1 MRQFRIA
8 LTVLFFT
15 SFGTLSFAQTVSPV
29 DFMRN
34 NPRAALSNPAF
45 FTQEFGYFD
54 LGLGGIN
61 LSAQK
66 IGLKYDS
73 FFRFDEM
80 GYPVVLDL
88 NKGLNSLRKT
98 NYINTSLDFDIF
110 NCGRQTRYGFFTYS
124 HRLREVE
131 SMRFNKDA
139 VALLLQGNG
148 DFVGTSNPAV
158 VDLGVSARIWQEFNL
173 GYQMCLT
180 EQLNIG
186 ARVKFLMGYIDAKT
200 QNAKVS
206 LVTDPETYTLTLS
219 GGYEARYT
227 LPYEMEYVD
236 GQLNI
241 TDRRFNVMNLFKNY
255 GAGIDL
261 GAEYKINDQF
271 GVAAAINDLGFI
283 RWNNFS
289 MQVEGDVANGGS
301 LYCDGDIV
309 FPGLTPEQI
318 DGMINDHEYL
328 NRFLDSLSGYF
339 VMDANRL
346 ESYTTGLNTT
356 LVLQG
361 YYDLTDQH
369 RFAAQLMS
377 RYTGMGFMP
386 ALTLAYAGAY
396 GKYVD
401 VVTTYTMMKGSYDNI
416 GLGLSTNLG
425 GLLIYVASNNLLG
438 IFNPANATNLNF
450 QFGISFTGG
459 DKSERSD
466 RIVLE

>member
-1 MRQFRIA
+1 MKQFRIA
-8 LTVLFFT
+8 LAALFLMA
-15 SFGTLSFAQTVSPV
+15 FGAISVAQTVSPV

-34 NPRAALSNPAF
+34 NPRAATSNPAF

-61 LSAQK
+61 FSMQK

-88 NKGLNSLRKT
+88 NKGLNSLRKM
-98 NYINTSLDFDIF
+98 NYVNSSLDVDIF
-110 NCGRQTRYGFFTYS
+110 NCGRQTRYGFFTFN

-139 VALLLQGNG
+139 VALMLQGNG
-148 DFVGTSNPAV
+148 NFVGADHPAV
-158 VDLGVSARIWQEFNL
+158 VDLGVAARAWQEFNV

-180 EQLNIG
+180 EQLNVG

-200 QNAKVS
+200 QNASVS
-206 LVTDPETYTLTLS
+206 LLTDPETYSLTLS
-219 GGYEARYT
+219 GGYDARFT
-227 LPYEMEYVD
+227 LPYEMDYVD
-236 GQLNI
+236 GQFKI
-241 TDRRFNVMNLFKNY
+241 KDRRFNVMNLFKNY

-261 GAEYKINDQF
+261 GAEYKIDDQF

-289 MQVEGDVANGGS
+289 MQVVGDVANGGS

-318 DGMINDHEYL
+318 EGMINDPDYL
-328 NRFLDSLSGYF
+328 NQFVDSLSGYF
-339 VMDANRL
+339 VMDANHL
-346 ESYTTGLNTT
+346 KSYTTGLNTT
-356 LVLQG
+356 LMLRG

-369 RFAAQLMS
+369 RFAAQFTG
-377 RYTGMGFMP
+377 RATGMGFMP

-396 GKYVD
+396 GKYID

-416 GLGLSTNLG
+416 GLGLSANLG
-425 GLLIYVASNNLLG
+425 GLLIYVASNNVFG
-438 IFNPANATNLNF
+438 FFNPANATNLNL

-459 DKSERSD
+459 DKSERSE
-466 RIVLE
+466 RIVLQ